1 MSTHYFRGAEFFC
14 LRGATVAQDTFN
26 VRVGGS
32 NPSGGIQINFPYFS
46 RFFEPLPEFN
56 AFHVGVNE

>member
-14 LRGATVAQDTFN
+14 LRSSVAEQSPFK
-26 VRVGGS
+26 RKCVGS
-32 NPSGGIQINFPYFS
+32 TPTGGIQTNFPYWS
-46 RFFEPLPEFN
+46 RFFDPFPEFN